1 MIEWK
6 ETRRVYP
13 GGTPLD
19 AISFLR
25 GRDTDINTL
34 EGTLVTDYAK
44 IYYSTYG
51 RDYGMWNP
59 DSVIEEYKR
68 ELSEAL
74 ETVARLKGESSYGAI
89 DDPDLRLVDIY
100 ERTGRYIDETFGRVL
115 REIDALDLYITD
127 ASLEGLPEDYHLGI
141 DILSYGLRYPIDLES
156 LTVGNWR
163 LKLEEA
169 FKATAE
175 EFLESL
181 RDVSSCEKIL
191 EKCNEY
197 FIYPGSPV
205 VE

>member
-1 MIEWK
+1 
-6 ETRRVYP
+6 
-13 GGTPLD
+13 
-19 AISFLR
+19 
-25 GRDTDINTL
+25 
-34 EGTLVTDYAK
+34 
-44 IYYSTYG
+44 
-51 RDYGMWNP
+51 MWSP
-59 DSVIEEYKR
+59 DSVIEEYRR

-74 ETVARLKGESSYGAI
+74 ETVARLKGESSYDTI

-127 ASLEGLPEDYHLGI
+127 ASLEGLPEDYYLGI

-181 RDVSSCEKIL
+181 RGVSSYEKIL
-191 EKCNEY
+191 ERCNEY
-197 FIYPGSPV
+197 SLYPGSPI